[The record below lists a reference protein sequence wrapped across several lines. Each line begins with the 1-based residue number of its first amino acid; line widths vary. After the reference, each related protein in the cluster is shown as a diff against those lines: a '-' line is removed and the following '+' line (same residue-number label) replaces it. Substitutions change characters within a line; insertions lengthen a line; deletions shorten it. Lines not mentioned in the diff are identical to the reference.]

1 MEKQMIRC
9 DNLSQ
14 DRINEIILSYT
25 KLGWEFIGISEGFPK
40 DYAWIHLE
48 WSKPEPPIWPGTKPN
63 N

>member
-25 KLGWEFIGISEGFPK
+25 KLGWKFIGISEGFPK

-48 WSKPEPPIWPGTKPN
+48 ETMRKSL
-63 N
+63 